1 MELLHFVSGEKKSNL
16 NDIDRGLHFR
26 WVVIVILYVCM
37 YVCMYVQ
44 GWAKD
49 WPSHRDL

>member
-1 MELLHFVSGEKKSNL
+1 MCPLIYVLNYEQYVS
-16 NDIDRGLHFR
+16 DFDPD
-26 WVVIVILYVCM
+26 

-49 WPSHRDL
+49 WP